1 MSAYLFW
8 TTGVFVLAWGDPCRR
23 RRAVAVLSATTVMG
37 SCGQMSAHSADTGQQ
52 SGEKGRSGLE
62 SFKVEMGCEATM
74 NFSLLEVQRRV
85 SCAEGGR
92 LHEPVRKGAR
102 CWRGSGCILTTG
114 IWALN
119 FCFSLS
125 QRSTVPSRIQPCRY
139 VQMVGTTHPCITP
152 CNYS

>member
-1 MSAYLFW
+1 
-8 TTGVFVLAWGDPCRR
+8 
-23 RRAVAVLSATTVMG
+23 
-37 SCGQMSAHSADTGQQ
+37 
-52 SGEKGRSGLE
+52 
-62 SFKVEMGCEATM
+62 MGCEATM

-114 IWALN
+114 IRALN

-125 QRSTVPSRIQPCRY
+125 QRLIVPSRIQPCRY

-152 CNYS
+152 LQLFLSQRTKVCIASSVVRRHTYVHEVVK

>member
-1 MSAYLFW
+1 
-8 TTGVFVLAWGDPCRR
+8 
-23 RRAVAVLSATTVMG
+23 
-37 SCGQMSAHSADTGQQ
+37 
-52 SGEKGRSGLE
+52 
-62 SFKVEMGCEATM
+62 MGCEATM

-102 CWRGSGCILTTG
+102 CWGGSGCILTTG

-125 QRSTVPSRIQPCRY
+125 PEVDGAIAYSTMSLCADGRYNPSLYYALAIILES
-139 VQMVGTTHPCITP
+139 T
-152 CNYS
+152 N